1 MNNADFMK
9 WIRIYE
15 EIKKAQA
22 KIKKEESNNGRQ
34 IDRDKLDN
42 GSTGE
47 SSGTVQEV
55 GSK

>member
-1 MNNADFMK
+1 MNGSDFMK

-34 IDRDKLDN
+34 IDRDKHDN
-42 GSTGE
+42 GSSSE
-47 SSGTVQEV
+47 SSGTIQEA